1 MHCIAPLAR
10 FIGLQGLWEYLIARV
25 NARKE
30 IEKAGIEL
38 QKSRERSRVA
48 ERYIQQLPDWA
59 ELMDYED
66 EGGRKIW
73 IRKNGAGVIT
83 SAPHPPTAVFLIH
96 PSVSNDQIPGKDQ
109 GSTGEI
115 TP

>member
-1 MHCIAPLAR
+1 MYCIAPLAR
-10 FIGLQGLWEYLIARV
+10 FGGLRGLWEYLIARV

-38 QKSRERSRVA
+38 QKAHERSQA
-48 ERYIQQLPDWA
+48 ATSYIQQLPDCA

-73 IRKNGAGVIT
+73 IRKNGA
-83 SAPHPPTAVFLIH
+83 SAVAPAPDPTAVFLIH
-96 PSVSNDQIPGKDQ
+96 PSVTNRLIPDGDQESAGQ
-109 GSTGEI
+109 I

>member
-10 FIGLQGLWEYLIARV
+10 VIGLQGLWEYLIARV

-48 ERYIQQLPDWA
+48 ESYIQQLPDWA
-59 ELMDYED
+59 ELMDHED
-66 EGGRKIW
+66 KGGRTIW
-73 IRKNGAGVIT
+73 IRKNGAVTT
-83 SAPHPPTAVFLIH
+83 SAPHPPAAVFLMH
-96 PSVSNDQIPGKDQ
+96 PSVSNDQIPGEDQ
-109 GSTGEI
+109 GSAGEI